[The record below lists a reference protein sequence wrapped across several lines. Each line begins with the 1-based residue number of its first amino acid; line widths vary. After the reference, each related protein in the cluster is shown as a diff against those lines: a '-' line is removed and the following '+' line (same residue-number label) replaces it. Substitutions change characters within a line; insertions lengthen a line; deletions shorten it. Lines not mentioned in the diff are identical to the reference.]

1 MRRRQKDQLYLTFP
15 RPTDHPA
22 LSPEVGQRC
31 RELVGQMLSQIV
43 TRELNPDEVEH
54 EPEDS
59 INAS

>member
-1 MRRRQKDQLYLTFP
+1 MLCKEKDQLYLTFP
-15 RPTDHPA
+15 KPTNHPG

-31 RELVGQMLSQIV
+31 RELVGQMLLQIV
-43 TRELNPDEVEH
+43 TRELKPDEVEN